1 MSGMSS
7 SSSLS
12 TAVAGLASQLQS
24 VIFTLFRHGMYRT
37 VCAPE
42 PLFSAGKRQREEVT
56 RELGGDVS
64 TRNGTEDAQE
74 RCETF
79 MGAHLGKATATI
91 SCS

>member
-1 MSGMSS
+1 MSS

-56 RELGGDVS
+56 RELG
-64 TRNGTEDAQE
+64 RNVTEDAQE
-74 RCETF
+74 RCEQF